1 MEPVENGIYRFEL
14 YNSQSSKCKV
24 TFFSVSPACVFL
36 EGRKAFGKARE
47 EEASTMLVLLLLLL
61 DSTISRGCF
70 YIGYRRK
77 VYFLCTKVQKME
89 MISRRRGE

>member
-70 YIGYRRK
+70 YIELVIGEKYIF
-77 VYFLCTKVQKME
+77 YVQKC
-89 MISRRRGE
+89 RRWK

>member
-24 TFFSVSPACVFL
+24 TFSSVSPACVFL

-70 YIGYRRK
+70 YI
-77 VYFLCTKVQKME
+77 E
-89 MISRRRGE
+89 